1 VYYAF
6 KRTTNWDGEMNDE
19 KLITHLCDR
28 FNARDM
34 DAVLSTLAE
43 DVAWA
48 NGMEGTHVY
57 GLEAV
62 REYWTHQW
70 SVIYPHV
77 EPVRVSKAA
86 DGSTVVEVHQTVH
99 DLKGQLL
106 IDETVKHVFRLEG
119 GRVTRFDIQGDTQL
133 STIRPSTQ

>member
-1 VYYAF
+1 
-6 KRTTNWDGEMNDE
+6 MNDE
-19 KLITHLCDR
+19 KLITHLYER

-57 GLEAV
+57 GPEAV

-70 SVIYPHV
+70 SVIDPHV

-86 DGSTVVEVHQTVH
+86 DGSMVVEVHQTVH

-106 IDETVKHVFRLEG
+106 IDETVKLFSASKAAVLRVLTS
-119 GRVTRFDIQGDTQL
+119 RVTRNSPL
-133 STIRPSTQ
+133 SVLRRNRD